1 MTPTSRVML
10 FIDADNVSADVI
22 GQAIAKV
29 KADHGAIHVRRAHCT
44 PEVALKHAKLFKSL
58 SIRPIVNLASGKNST
73 DIALAVDAMEM
84 VCAERPNLV
93 VIVSSDSDFAP
104 LVIRLREKGC
114 RVCGIGQ
121 RGKTGDEVV
130 EVYDEFIDLEHRK
143 APPSPKAPPPRSR
156 GGRAERPAAARE
168 PARAAGGAQ
177 GRGAQAERPAGPREQ
192 ERGDG
197 RAAGRGARRPSDR
210 GSERAADRFVDDPLD
225 RPTDHEIDRAMGWPP
240 VERSVDRGE
249 RPSPERGRGRGR
261 REAAPADEPDAEPLV
276 EPVVEATLE
285 AAVAAP
291 VEDDPVPA
299 KRASSRR
306 PRGGKAAREAA
317 AVPVAAAIAPA
328 AAPVPPPMPAPATPL
343 PPVLAAPV
351 PPPLSAAT
359 LAALAESGLPSDV
372 QRLLEAIPELL
383 GGGVFELSHAAE
395 RLRTIGL
402 LAKNAPSTKLFK
414 KYPDLFVLTPG
425 RQPNKVR
432 FSGPAV
438 A

>member
-44 PEVALKHAKLFKSL
+44 PEVALKHARLFKNL

-84 VCAERPNLV
+84 VCAERPHLV

-121 RGKTGDEVV
+121 RGKTGEEVI
-130 EVYDEFIDLEHRK
+130 EVYDEFIDFEHRK
-143 APPSPKAPPPRSR
+143 APPAPKTPPPRAR
-156 GGRAERPAAARE
+156 GGRAERPAAGRE
-168 PARAAGGAQ
+168 PGGAAGKAQ
-177 GRGAQAERPAGPREQ
+177 GRGAQVERPAVAREL

-197 RAAGRGARRPSDR
+197 RAAGRGARRPAER
-210 GSERAADRFVDDPLD
+210 GGERAGDRFADHPLD
-225 RPTDHEIDRAMGWPP
+225 RPTDLEIDRAMGWPP
-240 VERSVDRGE
+240 AERSADRPE
-249 RPSPERGRGRGR
+249 RPPAEHDVSRAVAPAEQVVEPPDEPQIEPAAEIGV
-261 REAAPADEPDAEPLV
+261 AAPADSE
-276 EPVVEATLE
+276 
-285 AAVAAP
+285 
-291 VEDDPVPA
+291 PVPA

-306 PRGGKAAREAA
+306 PRGAKAAREAA
-317 AVPVAAAIAPA
+317 AVPAAVAEIAPPVKPSSPPA
-328 AAPVPPPMPAPATPL
+328 ALPVLAPPMPAPL
-343 PPVLAAPV
+343 PA
-351 PPPLSAAT
+351 ST
-359 LAALAESGLPSDV
+359 LAALAESDLPSDV

-395 RLRTIGL
+395 RLRTVGL
-402 LAKNAPSTKLFK
+402 LAKNAPSTKLFR

-432 FSGPAV
+432 FSGPVPA
-438 A
+438 